1 LRRLVARFMSTKGLW
16 RSGVWKM
23 PAMSAASSS
32 ESCLFDFWK
41 YSRDAASTPYAP

>member
-1 LRRLVARFMSTKGLW
+1 MSTNGLW

-32 ESCLFDFWK
+32 VSCLFVLLK
-41 YSRDAASTPYAP
+41 YSFEAA